1 VHGDEVLMAGPNTPI
16 EAGDHV
22 IAVSIAEHAQEV
34 EAILREGVESE
45 GG

>member
-1 VHGDEVLMAGPNTPI
+1 MHRDEVLLASPSTPI

-22 IAVSIAEHAQEV
+22 IAVSVAEHAQEV

-45 GG
+45 GD